1 MVSEVAAVA
10 GTLAGVTNTSIWMEI
25 DGSVS
30 LNYLEVMTAFL
41 FILKVIVHTS
51 LPACMSLQ
59 HMCTVLTECQGF
71 GFIGSGVTDCY
82 EPPHGL
88 LGIEPR
94 AYGILANA
102 LNC

>member
-1 MVSEVAAVA
+1 MN
-10 GTLAGVTNTSIWMEI
+10 GTA
-25 DGSVS
+25 S
-30 LNYLEVMTAFL
+30 LDYLEVMIAFL
-41 FILKVIVHTS
+41 FILKVIVHPC
-51 LPACMSLQ
+51 LPTCMSLQ
-59 HMCTVLTECQGF
+59 HTCTVLTECQGA

>member
-1 MVSEVAAVA
+1 
-10 GTLAGVTNTSIWMEI
+10 MEI
-25 DGSVS
+25 DGTAS

-59 HMCTVLTECQGF
+59 HTCTVLTECQGF